1 MDDAVVLD
9 LLRSAFVITLLSG
22 GPLLGVMLLIGVAV
36 SILQALTQV
45 QEPTLT
51 FLPKMIGAGL
61 VCLVGGAWMLEQVI
75 RFTTQ
80 LFGNLALYA
89 R

>member
-9 LLRSAFVITLLSG
+9 LLRGAFVTTLLCG

-45 QEPTLT
+45 QEATLT

-61 VCLVGGAWMLEQVI
+61 VCLVGGYWMLEQVI

>member
-9 LLRSAFVITLLSG
+9 LLRSAFVTALLSG

-45 QEPTLT
+45 QEATLT

-61 VCLVGGAWMLEQVI
+61 VCLVGGSWMLEQVI